1 MYFLKTEKIVEFTWN
16 HKPSIASAALN
27 KKTGGTTCPE
37 FKLHFKA
44 LVIKPV

>member
-1 MYFLKTEKIVEFTWN
+1 
-16 HKPSIASAALN
+16 LN

-44 LVIKPV
+44 LVIKPVWYGHPNAHTDQGTRIEPVNV